1 MVVTEQTVQVNIIE
15 IVAGEAMKR
24 CRSSLKLWDNNVLKT
39 EDEEHGGSSANL
51 QQLAGKHTSNGR
63 LTGR

>member
-1 MVVTEQTVQVNIIE
+1 MTEQTVQVNIIE
-15 IVAGEAMKR
+15 IVAGEAKR
-24 CRSSLKLWDNNVLKT
+24 CRSSLNLWDNNVLKT

-63 LTGR
+63 LAGR